1 MKIAECVTNNL
12 FIHKLTNNLLEKNNL
27 LFVPEFYD
35 RYIDL
40 VDDVPASQ
48 ALLESSTI
56 FEDVVSSLEALED
69 RIYAPGKWTA
79 KDILQH
85 CIDTERILAYRA
97 LCFARNDST
106 VLPGFDEADY
116 ARYTLANERTL
127 PDLLEEFSIVRTSTV
142 FMFEN
147 FSEEMLLKEGIANG
161 KRISVLALGL
171 TIAGHAIHHLRILEE
186 RYFPLI

>member
-1 MKIAECVTNNL
+1 M
-12 FIHKLTNNLLEKNNL
+12 EKSSL
-27 LFVPEFYD
+27 LFVPEFYG

-40 VDDVPASQ
+40 VDDIPVSQ

-56 FEDVVSSLEALED
+56 FEDVAGNLEALENKV
-69 RIYAPGKWTA
+69 YATGKWTA
-79 KDILQH
+79 RDILQH

-106 VLPGFDEADY
+106 VLPGFDEEDY
-116 ARYTLANERTL
+116 ARYTLANERSL

-147 FSEEMLLKEGIANG
+147 FSDEMLLKEGVANG
-161 KRISVLALGL
+161 ERISVLALGL
-171 TIAGHAIHHLRILEE
+171 TIAGHAIHHLGILKE

>member
-1 MKIAECVTNNL
+1 M
-12 FIHKLTNNLLEKNNL
+12 EKHDL

-40 VDDVPASQ
+40 VEEVPVCQ

-56 FEDVVSSLEALED
+56 FEEVVSSLEALED
-69 RIYAPGKWTA
+69 TVYAPGKWTA
-79 KDILQH
+79 RDIVQH

-97 LCFARNDST
+97 LCFARNDT
-106 VLPGFDEADY
+106 TALPGFDETNY
-116 ARYTLANERTL
+116 ACYTLANERSL

-147 FSEEMLLKEGIANG
+147 FSEQMLLREGIANG
-161 KRISVLALGL
+161 KKISVLALGL